1 MRIVGISI
9 SSAKDTDKV
18 ADGVVLGYGAIAK
31 RDGRRGLVGVSYI
44 NGKHLFG
51 KSVAAIGA
59 AGLAIGLALQGSL
72 ANFAGGVLIMLF
84 RPFRAGDWIEAQGV
98 SGSVDSI
105 QIFHTTLKTADNK
118 VVIVPNGSLSNGHI
132 TNYSREST
140 RRADINLGIDYSSDI
155 RLAREVLLK
164 IAEDPRVLRDPE
176 PVVFVTGLGDS
187 AVNLSLRVWV
197 ATPDFWPVTFGFTE
211 LAKERLLEIAVVI
224 TGPQLSPR
232 VEGPVIVVYPEGTWY
247 TYMDE
252 KVLDE
257 IIEEHLRHG
266 RPVERDAEG
275 HSAAERVTNDDRLLV
290 RRELIQQ
297 VLRERTGA
305 V

>member
-1 MRIVGISI
+1 MEMNVEQLVKMSETWLPVMMQYAGQLTLAIITLLIGWCLINGLI
-9 SSAKDTDKV
+9 GKV
-18 ADGVVLGYGAIAK
+18 AALMQRRNVDRALHSFIASLAGIILKVLL
-31 RDGRRGLVGVSYI
+31 LV
-44 NGKHLFG
+44 
-51 KSVAAIGA
+51 SVASMIGVETTSFIAVIGA

-72 ANFAGGVLIMLF
+72 GNFAGGVLIMLF

-132 TNYSREST
+132 TNYSREPK

-155 RLAREVLLK
+155 QLAREVLLK
-164 IAEDPRVLRDPE
+164 IAEDPRVHRDPE

-211 LAKERLLEIAVVI
+211 LAKERLTEAGIGIPFPQRVV
-224 TGPQLSPR
+224 
-232 VEGPVIVVYPEGTWY
+232 
-247 TYMDE
+247 
-252 KVLDE
+252 
-257 IIEEHLRHG
+257 HLVQ
-266 RPVERDAEG
+266 P
-275 HSAAERVTNDDRLLV
+275 S
-290 RRELIQQ
+290 
-297 VLRERTGA
+297 
-305 V
+305 